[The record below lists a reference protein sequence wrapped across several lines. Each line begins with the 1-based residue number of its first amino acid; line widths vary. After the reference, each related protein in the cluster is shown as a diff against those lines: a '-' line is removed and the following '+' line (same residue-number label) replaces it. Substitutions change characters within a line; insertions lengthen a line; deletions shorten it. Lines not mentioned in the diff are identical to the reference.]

1 VAIAAKAVAVIVRT
15 VLTKKLGSI
24 NKNIFRK

>member
-1 VAIAAKAVAVIVRT
+1 VDIAVKVAAVIVRT
-15 VLTKKLGSI
+15 ALTKKLGSI